1 MSTVLFI
8 NGLCLVA
15 LIVSFFKDK
24 QKTGKSLKIAWR
36 SLIKIAPMILLV
48 IILIGL
54 IFGLFSNKIEL
65 LFGNESGL
73 WGFFLIAIIGSVLHL
88 PSLLAFPLAASLLA
102 EGAAVGSVAAFI
114 TTLTMIGI
122 VTLPLEIRTLGKKF
136 AIYRNLFSFVFALI
150 IAILMEVIL

>member
-8 NGLCLVA
+8 NGLCLVT
-15 LIVSFFKDK
+15 LIVSFFKNK

-36 SLIKIAPMILLV
+36 SLLKIAPTILLV

-54 IFGLFSNKIEL
+54 IFGLFSDKIEL
-65 LFGNESGL
+65 LFGYESGL
-73 WGFFLIAIIGSVLHL
+73 LGFFLIAIIGSVIHL

-102 EGAAVGSVAAFI
+102 EGATVGSVAAFI

-150 IAILMEVIL
+150 IAILMGLIL

>member
-1 MSTVLFI
+1 
-8 NGLCLVA
+8 
-15 LIVSFFKDK
+15 
-24 QKTGKSLKIAWR
+24 
-36 SLIKIAPMILLV
+36 MILLV